1 MNYLSLISLF
11 LYFINAITYFIQLI
25 CVLVVHIHGILITNY
40 VFHFINIPISYST
53 YIWIYIFPSF
63 NVHFSYIN
71 NPPNLLLLGTSC
83 RAILLDVQQKFY
95 WTSSKIFIVFLDE
108 ISNSK
113 TFEANLQNSSGR
125 PVDSYWTS
133 SRIQWTS
140 NRLYHS

>member
-83 RAILLDVQQKFY
+83 RAILLDVQQKFLLY
-95 WTSSKIFIVFLDE
+95 FSMKLAIVRHLKQIYKNLVDVQQNPTE
-108 ISNSK
+108 RPVESN
-113 TFEANLQNSSGR
+113 GR
-125 PVDSYWTS
+125 PIEVLQDILQT
-133 SRIQWTS
+133 R
-140 NRLYHS
+140 